1 MNLKKDSPIVYAF
14 YAILGA
20 LTFVGTY
27 HFSLNNKYKLCALL
41 PTIPITSIL
50 GLYLIHKYNSNLEG
64 YIVSKFIFILNTF
77 LFYVTLMLFYLKTK
91 DLLLSTIIGI
101 VQWLFISYLI
111 FNYSL

>member
-1 MNLKKDSPIVYAF
+1 MKLEKDSPIVYMF

-27 HFSLNNKYKLCALL
+27 HFSLNNEYKLCALL
-41 PTIPITSIL
+41 PTIPIASIL

-64 YIVSKFIFILNTF
+64 YIQSKFIFILNTF
-77 LFYVTLMLFYLKTK
+77 LFYVTLMLFYLQTK

-101 VQWLFISYLI
+101 VQWLFVSYLI

>member
-14 YAILGA
+14 YALFGA
-20 LTFVGTY
+20 LVFVGTY
-27 HFSLNNKYKLCALL
+27 HFSLNNKYKLCSFM
-41 PTIPITSIL
+41 PTIPIPGLL
-50 GLYLIHKYNSNLEG
+50 GIYLIHKYNSNLEG
-64 YIVSKFIFILNTF
+64 YIQSKFIFILNTF

-101 VQWLFISYLI
+101 VQWLFISFLI